1 MEKISDT
8 GIRNLAFKFGCFTSS
23 LWCGWGS
30 LRVKFP
36 WLTRVR
42 PSGGPGGGL
51 MHSHVS
57 WWASRTGSCWPSM
70 PRTGGILLPHRAGLG
85 LGRRGHT
92 RVMARRAQNRNLSP
106 PPPPR
111 PPLQIHQRLA
121 PGTTFQPYVSAG
133 WLISTLC
140 THLPPSSLKGA
151 SLGLPLGELPRFSP
165 PENGAEEKLQAGGR
179 DFESSL
185 GAEEGVYPGRK
196 DPVPPRPPPG
206 SCPTLPA
213 THRPSPQIL
222 VLREKL
228 EIGIL
233 M

>member
-1 MEKISDT
+1 MGKVKLPRGGIVEKISDT

-106 PPPPR
+106 PPPQAPTPD
-111 PPLQIHQRLA
+111 PPETGSRDHLSALCFCRLA
-121 PGTTFQPYVSAG
+121 DLYPLHTPASKLPQRGEPGTPFGRVASVF
-133 WLISTLC
+133 
-140 THLPPSSLKGA
+140 SS
-151 SLGLPLGELPRFSP
+151 
-165 PENGAEEKLQAGGR
+165 
-179 DFESSL
+179 
-185 GAEEGVYPGRK
+185 
-196 DPVPPRPPPG
+196 
-206 SCPTLPA
+206 
-213 THRPSPQIL
+213 
-222 VLREKL
+222 
-228 EIGIL
+228 
-233 M
+233 